1 MKNVRNPFIVLLL
14 FLAVVLY
21 SSCSSGNRIGGSSKN
36 CGCGMNR
43 GFVGY

>member
-1 MKNVRNPFIVLLL
+1 MKKLKFSLSLILIVSL
-14 FLAVVLY
+14 VV
-21 SSCSSGNRIGGSSKN
+21 SGCSSGNRIAGGGSSKK